1 MLRGS
6 YTDEVGRDLLSAAA
20 DTCALVGWMAPDAS
34 DMASLASSSGTAEA
48 DAQLEVMQRDQWLA
62 GEVVLPREADGHFYA
77 DVVVDGASA
86 HMLVDT
92 GATTVALTGEDAE
105 AMGLSWTD
113 ADVQPVARGAN
124 GTVYGVAVMLDH
136 VQLGELE
143 ATGVEAI
150 VVPEGLGI
158 SLLGQSFLSKIQRVE
173 MDQDRMVLGG

>member
-1 MLRGS
+1 MKFGPFMAIV
-6 YTDEVGRDLLSAAA
+6 VGFG
-20 DTCALVGWMAPDAS
+20 ALVGWMAPGPS
-34 DMASLASSSGTAEA
+34 DMTSLSNPGNAADS
-48 DAQLEVMQRDQWLA
+48 DAQMNAVQRDQWLA
-62 GEVVLPREADGHFYA
+62 GEVVLPRDADGHFYA

-113 ADVQPVARGAN
+113 GDIQPVAKGAS
-124 GTVYGVAVMLDH
+124 GTVYGVPVMLDH

-143 ATGVEAI
+143 ARDVEAI

-173 MDQDRMVLGG
+173 MDQDQMVLGG

>member
-1 MLRGS
+1 MKFGPFIAI
-6 YTDEVGRDLLSAAA
+6 VIGFG
-20 DTCALVGWMAPDAS
+20 ALVGWMAPAPS
-34 DMASLASSSGTAEA
+34 EMSSLASPGKTAQS
-48 DAQLEVMQRDQWLA
+48 DAQMNALQRDQWLA
-62 GEVVLPREADGHFYA
+62 GEVVLPREPDGHFYA
-77 DVVVDGASA
+77 DVIVSGVSA

-105 AMGLSWTD
+105 AMGLSWSD
-113 ADVQPVARGAN
+113 SDVRPVAQGAN
-124 GTVYGVAVMLDH
+124 GPVYGVAVMLDH